1 MGAVTAVVA
10 GIGGLVS
17 AGTGVAGSIRAG
29 KAAKEAKRQ
38 ARAQAREIAQLEAS
52 RQDVPDFAKDIKDL
66 SSMITNPM
74 QNLQVATGA
83 AEMQAEQTDIALAQ
97 TLDQLRT
104 TGAGAGGATALAQAA
119 LQSKQGIAANI
130 QQQEAQNARM
140 RAEGRQAMQRAQLA
154 EAQRVQGARAAAG
167 QAKFNIEET
176 RLNQQLERA
185 AGLQDRAAMQEQQAI
200 AQQAQAI
207 GQIGAGLVTAGTQ
220 AAAAGT
226 SAGSYAKKMTPGL
239 GLSSANLVLG
249 GGSAGSPIMKDYS
262 TFGSQFSTSAVNTNI
277 TGNPFS
283 SFTTP

>member
-1 MGAVTAVVA
+1 MAAVTAVVA

-29 KAAKEAKRQ
+29 KSAKEAKRQ
-38 ARAQAREIAQLEAS
+38 ARAQAREIARLEAS

-66 SSMITNPM
+66 SSTITNPM

-104 TGAGAGGATALAQAA
+104 TGAGAGGATALSQAA

-130 QQQEAQNARM
+130 QQQEASNARL
-140 RAEGRQAMQRAQLA
+140 RAEGRQAMQRAQLQ
-154 EAQRVQGARAAAG
+154 EAQRVQGAKAAAG
-167 QAKFNIEET
+167 QAKFNIEEG

-226 SAGSYAKKMTPGL
+226 SAGSYAKKMTPSL
-239 GLSSANLVLG
+239 GLSSTNLVLG
-249 GGSAGSPIMKDYS
+249 GGSTSSPIMSDYS